1 MEDEPPLS
9 LPFLMGNRSSLLAQL
24 SRSDRTSAM
33 KCNRGDCTLN
43 AERDLALLRMD
54 GWIDGSGVDLTSLL

>member
-9 LPFLMGNRSSLLAQL
+9 LPFLMGNRRVCRL
-24 SRSDRTSAM
+24 SRSDRTSAV